1 MLAARDII
9 PGEDLAAIES
19 GLASIRGE
27 IDDDTFEVR
36 PDDEDIHM
44 AIERRLIELVGA
56 PGGKLHTARS
66 RNDQVATDVA
76 LFVRAHTLSA
86 KELLA
91 QLMEVVLERAE
102 EHLDWRLPGYTH
114 LQRAQPVYLSHHL
127 MAWFWK
133 FRRDSERFEFCMRS
147 SDSLPLGAGALAGV
161 NFLTDRVAVARELGF
176 GGVAENSLDAVSNR
190 DFVLDY
196 LNAAATCAT
205 HLSQL
210 GAEIV
215 LWSSQ

>member
-1 MLAARDII
+1 MGRFSSPQDPLFQRLNSSVAFDYRLAPYALEQSGAHARMRASRGII
-9 PGEDLAAIES
+9 DSDDLDAIERGLAAIR
-19 GLASIRGE
+19 AE
-27 IDDDTFEVR
+27 IDDDSFEVR

-76 LFVRAHTLSA
+76 LFVRAHALTA

-91 QLMEVVLERAE
+91 GLMQVLLQRAE

-127 MAWFWK
+127 LAWFWK
-133 FRRDSERFEFCMRS
+133 FRRDVERFDFCMRA
-147 SDSLPLGAGALAGV
+147 SDSMPLGAGALAGV

-176 GGVAENSLDAVSNR
+176 
-190 DFVLDY
+190 
-196 LNAAATCAT
+196 AT
-205 HLSQL
+205 
-210 GAEIV
+210 
-215 LWSSQ
+215 